1 MGRGIDVGSPLCG
14 SWILFVREEEERR
27 AARARC
33 EVEASDSYDR
43 LRGGL
48 RAVLKPQVT
57 EGRLCISLH
66 ASSTRAR
73 KPAAAAARP
82 VTPTHLAT

>member
-1 MGRGIDVGSPLCG
+1 MREGNQTRWGSPLCG

-43 LRGGL
+43 LRGG
-48 RAVLKPQVT
+48 
-57 EGRLCISLH
+57 
-66 ASSTRAR
+66 STW
-73 KPAAAAARP
+73 
-82 VTPTHLAT
+82 ATD